1 MPFPLDPAL
10 TSSSSGRT
18 IWSKRPVA
26 RCRACFARRGS
37 LSGVA
42 VASAV
47 LSSKS
52 GLPQRE
58 RLLCEP
64 VRGASDT
71 NSAPLNNSSLGSC
84 AKVALVGYSTPLVP
98 RGFFVVE
105 LAEREA
111 EHKAPMK
118 TKRNMRTLMEPPLM
132 ALPQPAKHSSLG
144 RGQHRLPC
152 KARTS
157 VSQRLRLEQ
166 LWDRWY
172 RPPCE
177 GSEGALVNHALRV
190 VVGTRLGGSKT
201 ST

>member
-1 MPFPLDPAL
+1 
-10 TSSSSGRT
+10 
-18 IWSKRPVA
+18 
-26 RCRACFARRGS
+26 
-37 LSGVA
+37 
-42 VASAV
+42 V

-52 GLPQRE
+52 GLAQRE
-58 RLLCEP
+58 RLICEP
-64 VRGASDT
+64 VREASET
-71 NSAPLNNSSLGSC
+71 TSAPLNNSSLGSC
-84 AKVALVGYSTPLVP
+84 DKVALVGYSTALVP
-98 RGFFVVE
+98 RGFFLIE

-111 EHKAPMK
+111 KHKAPMK

-132 ALPQPAKHSSLG
+132 APPQPAKHSSLE

-152 KARTS
+152 RARTS
-157 VSQRLRLEQ
+157 VSQRLRLEHR